1 MLSSSSNQHGTLNRV
16 ENEPNLR
23 KDPLSGAVVNVSTDE
38 YNKYMKRKE
47 LARNHNARLD
57 NLESE
62 LGEVKN
68 LLKSVVDNLTN
79 DER

>member
-1 MLSSSSNQHGTLNRV
+1 MLSNSSQHGTLNRV